1 MVRGRHRALPA
12 LYADAVVREP
22 PRCKPSGLA
31 VRLSVN
37 PVEGFTS
44 ASDFDVRVGLW

>member
-1 MVRGRHRALPA
+1 V
-12 LYADAVVREP
+12 
-22 PRCKPSGLA
+22 
-31 VRLSVN
+31 VRLSFN